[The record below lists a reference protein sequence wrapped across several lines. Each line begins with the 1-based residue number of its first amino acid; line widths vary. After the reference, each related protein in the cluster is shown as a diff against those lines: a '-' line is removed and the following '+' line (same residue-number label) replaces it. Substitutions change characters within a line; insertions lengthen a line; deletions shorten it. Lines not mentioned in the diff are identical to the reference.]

1 MSMSMSMR
9 MRMSEYGCM
18 CVCENSVHVDVGVG
32 VVVGGEWMGCMY
44 ISFMI
49 IFMCYS
55 IKEEVISNTAVGKI
69 LGISVPE
76 GEKEVDVPYVLMC
89 YYLMAL

>member
-1 MSMSMSMR
+1 MYECFSMS
-9 MRMSEYGCM
+9 MSEYGCM
-18 CVCENSVHVDVGVG
+18 CVCVYSVGVGVGVGVG